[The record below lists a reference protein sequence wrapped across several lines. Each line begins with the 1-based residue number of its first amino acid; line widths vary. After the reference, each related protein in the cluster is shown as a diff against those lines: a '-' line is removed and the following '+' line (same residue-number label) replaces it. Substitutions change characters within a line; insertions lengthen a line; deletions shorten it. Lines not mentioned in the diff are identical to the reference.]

1 MVSSMENPAT
11 MMNMNDNMGQYDSS
25 NINMQ
30 TIAGGESYTTNSGI
44 LLQQFSICDNDGSQ

>member
-30 TIAGGESYTTNSGI
+30 TFAGGESYTTNSGI